1 MQYGISTFR
10 LKDELLLNQPIDNIH
25 QDLPAD
31 VFQYAVFRYSVQFC
45 ALDLL
50 AVGTA
55 QNISQNTDTKVTGG
69 VLQKVSGKNL
79 DLTVHGHGRLRTA

>member
-31 VFQYAVFRYSVQFC
+31 VFQCAVFRYSVQFC

-55 QNISQNTDTKVTGG
+55 QNISQNTDTIVALGTDIREA
-69 VLQKVSGKNL
+69 SL
-79 DLTVHGHGRLRTA
+79 DLWQPLK